1 MREIRS
7 SGSAGEQ
14 EGNDLLYPEI
24 RNMSARRKKYD
35 KEFKKMAVEL
45 CQTQQ
50 NRPTKEIA
58 QELGITVNMLNR
70 WVREHERYG
79 NNSFAGQGKPV
90 MTDKEKELANLRK
103 ELRETQIER
112 DILKKA
118 VNIFS
123 KGDSRNTNS

>member
-1 MREIRS
+1 
-7 SGSAGEQ
+7 
-14 EGNDLLYPEI
+14 
-24 RNMSARRKKYD
+24 MSVRRKKFD

-50 NRPTKEIA
+50 NRPKKEIA
-58 QELGITVNMLNR
+58 QELGITDNMLNR
-70 WVREHERYG
+70 WVREHDKYG
-79 NNSFAGQGKPV
+79 DNSFAGQGRPV
-90 MTDKEKELANLRK
+90 MTDKEKELAQLRK

-118 VNIFS
+118 VSIFS